1 MTAVEPQVAA
11 GTREQLIR
19 QLAGLGGIQAPD
31 GGAARGAVTVRIPAE
46 ALEEATNRLA
56 ARPESGSRTCSRG
69 VRGSSRDS
77 RAAGGPGVV
86 PPGQQGPDERRG
98 RR

>member
-31 GGAARGAVTVRIPAE
+31 GGAARGAVTVRIPAG

-56 ARPESGSRTCSRG
+56 GTAG
-69 VRGSSRDS
+69 VRLADMF
-77 RAAGGPGVV
+77 A
-86 PPGQQGPDERRG
+86 G